1 MDAYIEKRQNVLKR
15 TYGRCKKLFREYRDF
30 AGTSVYE
37 KNQFQFGLVIMFNG
51 YGTGAAVMAVPCGE
65 EIMLCNFFKGKTE
78 CQPSKNIFDQDI
90 SEEAAF
96 GKKDF
101 NWSIQIF

>member
-1 MDAYIEKRQNVLKR
+1 M
-15 TYGRCKKLFREYRDF
+15 
-30 AGTSVYE
+30 
-37 KNQFQFGLVIMFNG
+37 FGG

-65 EIMLCNFFKGKTE
+65 EIMLLQFLQSKTE

-96 GKKDF
+96 GRRI
-101 NWSIQIF
+101 SIGRF